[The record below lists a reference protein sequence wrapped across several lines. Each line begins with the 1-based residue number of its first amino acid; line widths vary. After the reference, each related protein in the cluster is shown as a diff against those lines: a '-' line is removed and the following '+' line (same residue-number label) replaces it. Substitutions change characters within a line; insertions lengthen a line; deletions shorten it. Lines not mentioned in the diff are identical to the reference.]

1 MAAKVDLE
9 QARQLVNTRLD
20 ELNPQL
26 RTVNKS
32 IHENPELAYHEFQAH
47 DTITAFLEKLGFD
60 VKRKTWGL
68 DTSFEATIGSGGRQ
82 VVVCCEYD
90 ALPDIGHGCGHNLIA
105 TSSLAAFLGAAHALS
120 QLGAPGRLR
129 ILGTPAEEGGG
140 GKAKLIDAGAFSP
153 AEDIAA
159 SIMAHPISVNLM
171 NYGGRSGVS
180 GVAGFNL
187 IASHKFRVEFRGVP
201 AHAAGEPWNGVNA
214 LDAAVAAYNNI
225 SMLRQQIRPDE
236 RIHGVIEVGGTVPNV
251 ITDYTRMNWYIR
263 SPTSQRGELLVKRVK
278 ACIEAAGAATGC
290 QVNYIPAAT
299 YEHVISNPTLC
310 KAYVEDMSKLGEKV
324 EITLPESF
332 NASTDMGNVTHVVPG
347 IHGGFGIETG
357 PNVSLHSREFAAAAG
372 TDEAHEVAMKSGK
385 GMAMLALRVLLD
397 DEVAERARAD
407 FDKRYE

>member
-1 MAAKVDLE
+1 MADKIDFG
-9 QARQLVNTRLD
+9 QARQLVNSHLD
-20 ELNPQL
+20 ELDSQL

-32 IHENPELAYHEFQAH
+32 IHENPELAYKEFQAH
-47 DTITAFLEKLGFD
+47 ETITAFLEKLGYD
-60 VKRKTWGL
+60 VKRKAWGL

-120 QLGAPGRLR
+120 KLGVAGRLR

-140 GKAKLIDAGAFSP
+140 GKARLIEAGAFSP

-171 NYGGRSGVS
+171 SRGGNSSVS
-180 GVAGFNL
+180 GVAGFDL
-187 IASHKFRVEFRGVP
+187 IASHKFRVEFRGVT

-214 LDAAVAAYNNI
+214 LDAAVAAYTNV

-251 ITDYTRMNWYIR
+251 ITDYTRMNWYVR

-290 QVNYIPAAT
+290 EVNYIPAAT
-299 YEHVISNPTLC
+299 YEHVISNPALC
-310 KAYVEDMSKLGEKV
+310 KTYVQDMSKLGET
-324 EITLPESF
+324 IDIRLPESF

-347 IHGGFGIETG
+347 LHGGFGIQTG
-357 PNVSLHSREFAAAAG
+357 PNVALHSREFAAAAG

-397 DEVAERARAD
+397 EDVAERARAD
-407 FDKRYE
+407 FDQRYQ